1 MNLLPESPTPVVTT
15 MTDNLELLAVRC
27 QLGEREALEALVAR
41 WHIPLWKCARRLTGG
56 EEAADDA
63 VQDAWLRILRGLP
76 RLREPARLRPWI
88 FGIARRVLMDRL
100 RAQYAALPL
109 ADVDVADL
117 AEPDE
122 PGATTEDLDLL
133 HGELASIPVLER
145 EVLVLFYLDE
155 LSLAELAD
163 VLAIPIGTAKSRLF
177 RARRSLRQRLDQP
190 TRPRANVCAQKEQS
204 R

>member
-15 MTDNLELLAVRC
+15 MTENLELLAVRC
-27 QLGEREALEALVAR
+27 QLGERQALDALVAR
-41 WHIPLWKCARRLTGG
+41 WHLPLWKYARRLTGG
-56 EEAADDA
+56 DEAADDA
-63 VQDAWLRILRGLP
+63 VQDVWLRILRGLP
-76 RLREPARLRPWI
+76 GLREPARLRPWI

-109 ADVDVADL
+109 ADVDVDGLADH
-117 AEPDE
+117 DD
-122 PGATTEDLDLL
+122 PGATPEDIDQL
-133 HGELASIPVLER
+133 HEALEALPLLER

-163 VLAIPIGTAKSRLF
+163 VLAIPVGTAKSRLF
-177 RARRSLRQRLDQP
+177 RARRILRRRFDQP
-190 TRPRANVCAQKEQS
+190 KEES

>member
-1 MNLLPESPTPVVTT
+1 

-27 QLGEREALEALVAR
+27 QLGERRALDALVAR
-41 WHIPLWKCARRLTGG
+41 WHLPLWKYARRLTGS

-63 VQDAWLRILRGLP
+63 VQDVWLRILRGLP
-76 RLREPARLRPWI
+76 GLREPARLRPWI

-109 ADVDVADL
+109 ADVDVAGL
-117 AEPDE
+117 AEQDDS
-122 PGATTEDLDLL
+122 GATPEDIDQL
-133 HGELASIPVLER
+133 HEALEALPLLER

-163 VLAIPIGTAKSRLF
+163 VLAIPLGTAKSRLF
-177 RARRSLRQRLDQP
+177 RARRILRARLDQSSSPP
-190 TRPRANVCAQKEQS
+190 TKEQS

>member
-1 MNLLPESPTPVVTT
+1 
-15 MTDNLELLAVRC
+15 MTDDLELLAVRC
-27 QLGEREALEALVAR
+27 QLGERSALEALVAR
-41 WHIPLWKCARRLTGG
+41 WHLPLWKYARRLTGS
-56 EEAADDA
+56 EEAADEA

-100 RAQYAALPL
+100 RVQYAALPL

-117 AEPDE
+117 AEADE

-133 HGELASIPVLER
+133 HGELASMPVLER

-155 LSLAELAD
+155 LSLADLAD

-177 RARRSLRQRLDQP
+177 RARRTLRQRLDQP
-190 TRPRANVCAQKEQS
+190 TRPRARVPAQKEQS